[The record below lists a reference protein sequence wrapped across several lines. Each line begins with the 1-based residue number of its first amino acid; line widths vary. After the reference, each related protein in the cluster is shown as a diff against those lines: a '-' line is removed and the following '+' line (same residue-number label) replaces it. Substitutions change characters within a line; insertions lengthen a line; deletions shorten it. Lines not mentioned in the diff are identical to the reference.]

1 MNDVKDR
8 DLVLPNAPGHEATK
22 MTISGL
28 VARVYEAAPATER
41 CHILEHLMKP
51 LGALSL
57 VAVANGIFAKLWFRS
72 GWHDLHLR
80 PDDTK
85 SIQAPD
91 VVSLVDYVQQAS
103 VETID
108 GLAQLL
114 TASPALANIAAV
126 TLLLTLLARRVRD
139 RFDQGGD
146 VS

>member
-1 MNDVKDR
+1 M
-8 DLVLPNAPGHEATK
+8 
-22 MTISGL
+22 
-28 VARVYEAAPATER
+28 
-41 CHILEHLMKP
+41 
-51 LGALSL
+51 
-57 VAVANGIFAKLWFRS
+57 
-72 GWHDLHLR
+72 
-80 PDDTK
+80 
-85 SIQAPD
+85 
-91 VVSLVDYVQQAS
+91 DYVQQAS